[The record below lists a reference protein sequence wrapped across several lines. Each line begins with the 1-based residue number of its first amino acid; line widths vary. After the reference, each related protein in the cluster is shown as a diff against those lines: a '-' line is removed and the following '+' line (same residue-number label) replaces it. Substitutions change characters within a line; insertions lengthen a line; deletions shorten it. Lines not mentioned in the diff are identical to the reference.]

1 MIFRKTQKPGK
12 VKLKRKVQMANWR
25 LLKLE
30 THNAYMNMAIDEA
43 ILQAKIKGL
52 CPTPSIFTAGVL
64 LRFHWKVPKLGK
76 RGLHENCLKHGV
88 DVVRRITGG
97 GTVHHDAGGE
107 ITYSVVAC
115 KDDLD
120 AGT

>member
-30 THNAYMNMAIDEA
+30 TRNAYMNMAIDEA

-76 RGLHENCLKHGV
+76 RGLHGKLSKT
-88 DVVRRITGG
+88 RRGCG
-97 GTVHHDAGGE
+97 
-107 ITYSVVAC
+107 
-115 KDDLD
+115 
-120 AGT
+120 